1 MAAHC
6 QLFTLHLFLESKSH
20 KRGVCCGGCV
30 IEQQTKGLPI
40 AVLIS

>member
-6 QLFTLHLFLESKSH
+6 QLFTLHLFLE
-20 KRGVCCGGCV
+20 KRGVCCGVCV